1 MRTPTA
7 LLAFVT
13 VAALLGANPALPQSG
28 TLPTTF
34 HEEAEFTIN
43 SGANEDG
50 FLRVAI
56 QAQGG
61 TRREAT
67 IPVTSRMGENDIAQ
81 AMADA
86 LRPALGPDYE
96 VDRDGG
102 EHVKIRK
109 ARREVANFSIEITFS
124 SAGFSIVIDT

>member
-1 MRTPTA
+1 MRTTTA
-7 LLAFVT
+7 LLGFVT
-13 VAALLGANPALPQSG
+13 VGALLGANTVSPQSS
-28 TLPTTF
+28 TLPVTF

-43 SGANEDG
+43 NGAREDG

-56 QAQGG
+56 QPQGG
-61 TRREAT
+61 ARKEAT

-81 AMADA
+81 QIADA
-86 LRPALGPDYE
+86 LRPAIGPDYE

-109 ARREVANFSIEITFS
+109 ARREVPNFSIEVTFS
-124 SAGFSIVIDT
+124 SPGFSIVIDT

>member
-1 MRTPTA
+1 
-7 LLAFVT
+7 VS
-13 VAALLGANPALPQSG
+13 VATLLGATTALPQSG

-56 QAQGG
+56 QPQGG

-109 ARREVANFSIEITFS
+109 AQRDIASFSIEITFS

>member
-1 MRTPTA
+1 MRTTTA
-7 LLAFVT
+7 LLGFAT
-13 VAALLGANPALPQSG
+13 VAALLGANTASPQSS
-28 TLPTTF
+28 TLPVTF

-43 SGANEDG
+43 NGAREDG

-56 QAQGG
+56 QPQGG
-61 TRREAT
+61 ARREAT

-81 AMADA
+81 QIAEA
-86 LRPALGPDYE
+86 LLPAVGPDYE

-109 ARREVANFSIEITFS
+109 ARREAPNFAIEVTFS
-124 SAGFSIVIDT
+124 SPGFSIVIDT

>member
-1 MRTPTA
+1 MRTTTA
-7 LLAFVT
+7 LLGFVS
-13 VAALLGANPALPQSG
+13 VATLLGATAALPQSG

-56 QAQGG
+56 QPQGG

-109 ARREVANFSIEITFS
+109 AQRDIASFSIEITFS

>member
-7 LLAFVT
+7 LLACVT

-28 TLPTTF
+28 TLPATF

-56 QAQGG
+56 QPQGG

-109 ARREVANFSIEITFS
+109 ARREVASFSIEITFS

>member
-1 MRTPTA
+1 MRTSTA

-13 VAALLGANPALPQSG
+13 VAALLGATTALPQSG
-28 TLPTTF
+28 ALPTTF
-34 HEEAEFTIN
+34 HEEAEITIN

-56 QAQGG
+56 QPQGG

-81 AMADA
+81 QIADA

-109 ARREVANFSIEITFS
+109 ARREVASFSIEITFS
-124 SAGFSIVIDT
+124 SAGFSIIIDT